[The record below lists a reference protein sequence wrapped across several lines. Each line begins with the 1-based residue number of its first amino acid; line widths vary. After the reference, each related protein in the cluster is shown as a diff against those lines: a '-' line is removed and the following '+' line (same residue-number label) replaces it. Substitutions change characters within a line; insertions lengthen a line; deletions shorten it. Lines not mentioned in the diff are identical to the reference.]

1 MFEAD
6 AVNYIRRNKVEGWL
20 TPVAA
25 ETSLLLLRHCRAA
38 GRPVAEIGV
47 HHGKYLIFLGILT
60 RGRVV
65 GFDLFETLQAE
76 NIDRSGKGNR
86 EMFLDNARRSG
97 LPPEDC
103 VAVTANSLRLDGAQ
117 VVRACGEAPVFFS
130 VDGGHTAELTEND
143 IRIAEAAVADDGVV
157 AVDDVFNERW
167 PGVVEGLLRYLDG
180 GAPILVPCAIGG
192 NKVFLVKGEER
203 ARAMSE
209 ALMAGR
215 ATPLGYITS
224 ASHVQFRTWPVAVM
238 ETVVKT
244 RGLLEGL
251 ATTPQGLA
259 LSRSFIG
266 PRLKALVRPL
276 LK

>member
-1 MFEAD
+1 MHEAD
-6 AVNYIRRNKVEGWL
+6 AATYMRKNKVEGWL

-25 ETSLLLLRHCRAA
+25 ETAMLLLRQCSAA

-47 HHGKYLIFLGILT
+47 HHGKFLIFLGLLT
-60 RGRVV
+60 RGRIV

-76 NIDRSGKGNR
+76 NVDGSGKGSR
-86 EMFLDNARRSG
+86 EMFLANARRAG
-97 LPPEDC
+97 LPPDDC
-103 VAVTANSLRLDGAQ
+103 LAVTSNSLTLDGAE
-117 VVRACGEAPVFFS
+117 VRRACGEPPVFFS
-130 VDGGHTAELTEND
+130 VDGGHTPELTEND

-167 PGVVEGLLRYLDG
+167 PGVVEGLMRYLNADH
-180 GAPILVPCAIGG
+180 PILVPCAIGG
-192 NKVFLVKGEER
+192 NKVFLVKGEDR
-203 ARAMSE
+203 AKAMSD
-209 ALMAGR
+209 ALMAGH
-215 ATPLGYITS
+215 ATPIGHITS
-224 ASHVQFRTWPVAVM
+224 VTRVSFLRWPV
-238 ETVVKT
+238 TVLESVVRT

-276 LK
+276 LR